1 MPQLADGMLV
11 RLDDAMN
18 DLERIFPRAS
28 QTVELRYFAGLTES
42 ETAAVLRVSIT
53 TVKRDWELAKAW
65 LLNELSEREQ

>member
-1 MPQLADGMLV
+1 
-11 RLDDAMN
+11 MN